1 MEKSLKEVMEEFVNR
16 KIEEFSN
23 NKEEEDVLE
32 KEVCIEPFAFTDE
45 NGNVLDYKELEYKE
59 LENIMDES
67 VIELDDELDIEMDE
81 EDIIADEVKEI
92 ANAIQPIDL
101 VLDVN
106 YGERHLIDKVNC
118 NIKNVPLINSYFI
131 TNRDIF
137 IVQVTMTDE
146 MMYVNEIEITAL
158 VKMEDKYALCTMNV
172 GELNELGLIRVHNAL
187 DDLEMNNVEFRGLT
201 STLHVEELEE
211 LFKDYE
217 FEEDKY
223 TLTSEEVF

>member
-16 KIEEFSN
+16 KLEEFSSN
-23 NKEEEDVLE
+23 DKEEEDVVE
-32 KEVCIEPFAFTDE
+32 EEVCIEPFAFTDE
-45 NGNVLDYKELEYKE
+45 NGNVLDYKELKNIMAESVLE
-59 LENIMDES
+59 LE
-67 VIELDDELDIEMDE
+67 DDLDIEIDE

-137 IVQVTMTDE
+137 IVQVTITDK
-146 MMYVNEIEITAL
+146 MMYVNEIEISAL
-158 VKMEDKYALCTMNV
+158 IKMEDKYALCTMNV

-217 FEEDKY
+217 FGEDVY
-223 TLTSEEVF
+223 ALTSEEIF

>member
-16 KIEEFSN
+16 KLEEFSN
-23 NKEEEDVLE
+23 NKEEEDVVE
-32 KEVCIEPFAFTDE
+32 EEVCIEPFAFTDE
-45 NGNVLDYKELEYKE
+45 NGNVLDYKELENIMAESVLE
-59 LENIMDES
+59 LE
-67 VIELDDELDIEMDE
+67 DDVDIEIDE

-217 FEEDKY
+217 FEGDEY

>member
-16 KIEEFSN
+16 KLEEFNN
-23 NKEEEDVLE
+23 NKEEEE
-32 KEVCIEPFAFTDE
+32 EVCIEPFAFTDE
-45 NGNVLDYKELEYKE
+45 NGNVLNYKELEDIMAESVLE
-59 LENIMDES
+59 LE
-67 VIELDDELDIEMDE
+67 DELDIEINEEEILDDE
-81 EDIIADEVKEI
+81 VDENKVKEI
-92 ANAIQPIDL
+92 ADAIKPIDL
-101 VLDVN
+101 VLEVN

-146 MMYVNEIEITAL
+146 MMYVNEIEIAAL
-158 VKMEDKYALCTMNV
+158 IKMEDKYALCTMNV

-217 FEEDKY
+217 FEEDNY
-223 TLTSEEVF
+223 TLTTEEIF

>member
-16 KIEEFSN
+16 KLEEFSN
-23 NKEEEDVLE
+23 NKEEEDVVE
-32 KEVCIEPFAFTDE
+32 EEVCIEPFAFTDE
-45 NGNVLDYKELEYKE
+45 NGNVLDYKELENIMAESVLE
-59 LENIMDES
+59 LE
-67 VIELDDELDIEMDE
+67 DDVDIEIDE

-137 IVQVTMTDE
+137 IVKVTMTDE
-146 MMYVNEIEITAL
+146 MIYVNEIEIAAL
-158 VKMEDKYALCTMNV
+158 IKMEEKYALCTMNV
-172 GELNELGLIRVHNAL
+172 GELNELGLIKVHNAL

-223 TLTSEEVF
+223 TLTTEEIF

>member
-16 KIEEFSN
+16 KLEEFNN
-23 NKEEEDVLE
+23 NKEEEE
-32 KEVCIEPFAFTDE
+32 EVCIEPFAFTDG
-45 NGNVLDYKELEYKE
+45 NGNVLNYKDLEDIMAESVLELE
-59 LENIMDES
+59 
-67 VIELDDELDIEMDE
+67 DELDIEINE
-81 EDIIADEVKEI
+81 EDILADEVDENKVKEI
-92 ANAIQPIDL
+92 ADAIKPIDL
-101 VLDVN
+101 VLEVN

-146 MMYVNEIEITAL
+146 MIYVNEIEIAAL
-158 VKMEDKYALCTMNV
+158 IKMEEKYALCTMNV
-172 GELNELGLIRVHNAL
+172 GELNELGLIKVHNAL

-223 TLTSEEVF
+223 TLTTEEVF

>member
-32 KEVCIEPFAFTDE
+32 KEVCREPFAFTDE
-45 NGNVLDYKELEYKE
+45 NGNVLDYKE

-118 NIKNVPLINSYFI
+118 NIKEIPLLGTYFI

-137 IVQVTMTDE
+137 IAQVNITDAME
-146 MMYVNEIEITAL
+146 DVNDIEITTL
-158 VKMEDKYALCTMNV
+158 IKMEEKYALCTISV
-172 GELNELGLIRVHNAL
+172 GELNEMGLIRIHNNT

-217 FEEDKY
+217 FEDEKY
-223 TLTSEEVF
+223 TLTTEEI

>member
-16 KIEEFSN
+16 KLEEFSSSN
-23 NKEEEDVLE
+23 NKEEEDVVE
-32 KEVCIEPFAFTDE
+32 EEVCIEPFAFTDE
-45 NGNVLDYKELEYKE
+45 NGNVLDYKELK
-59 LENIMDES
+59 NIMAES
-67 VIELDDELDIEMDE
+67 VLELDDEMDIEIDE
-81 EDIIADEVKEI
+81 EDIIADEFKEI
-92 ANAIQPIDL
+92 ADAIQPIDL

-118 NIKNVPLINSYFI
+118 NIKNVPLMNSYFI

-137 IVQVTMTDE
+137 IVQVTITDK
-146 MMYVNEIEITAL
+146 MMYVNEIEISAL
-158 VKMEDKYALCTMNV
+158 IKMEDKYALCTMNV

-217 FEEDKY
+217 FGEDVY
-223 TLTSEEVF
+223 ALTSEEIF

>member
-16 KIEEFSN
+16 KLEEFSSN
-23 NKEEEDVLE
+23 NKEEEDVVE
-32 KEVCIEPFAFTDE
+32 EEVCIEPFAFTDE
-45 NGNVLDYKELEYKE
+45 NGNVLDYKELK
-59 LENIMDES
+59 NIMAES
-67 VIELDDELDIEMDE
+67 VLELDDEMDIEIDE
-81 EDIIADEVKEI
+81 EDIIADEFKEI
-92 ANAIQPIDL
+92 ADAIQPIDL

-137 IVQVTMTDE
+137 IVQVTITDK
-146 MMYVNEIEITAL
+146 MMYVNEIEISAL
-158 VKMEDKYALCTMNV
+158 IKMEDKYALCTMNV

-217 FEEDKY
+217 FGEDEY
-223 TLTSEEVF
+223 TLTSEEIF

>member
-23 NKEEEDVLE
+23 NKEEEDVVE
-32 KEVCIEPFAFTDE
+32 EDVCIEPFAFTDE
-45 NGNVLDYKELEYKE
+45 NGNVLDYKELE
-59 LENIMDES
+59 NIMAES
-67 VIELDDELDIEMDE
+67 VLELDDELDIEIDE
-81 EDIIADEVKEI
+81 EDIIVDEVKEI

-223 TLTSEEVF
+223 TLTTEEIF

>member
-23 NKEEEDVLE
+23 NKEEEDVVE
-32 KEVCIEPFAFTDE
+32 EEVCIEPFAFTDE
-45 NGNVLDYKELEYKE
+45 NGNVLDYKELE
-59 LENIMDES
+59 NIMAES
-67 VIELDDELDIEMDE
+67 VLELDDELDIEIDE

-146 MMYVNEIEITAL
+146 MMYVNEIEISAL
-158 VKMEDKYALCTMNV
+158 IKMEDKYALCTMNV

-217 FEEDKY
+217 FEGDEY

>member
-16 KIEEFSN
+16 KLEEFSSN
-23 NKEEEDVLE
+23 DKEEEDVVE
-32 KEVCIEPFAFTDE
+32 EEVCIEPFAFTDE
-45 NGNVLDYKELEYKE
+45 NGNVLDYKELK
-59 LENIMDES
+59 NIMAES
-67 VIELDDELDIEMDE
+67 VLELDDEMDIEIDE
-81 EDIIADEVKEI
+81 EDIIADEFKEI
-92 ANAIQPIDL
+92 ADAIQPIDL

-118 NIKNVPLINSYFI
+118 NIKNVPLMNSYFI

-137 IVQVTMTDE
+137 IVQVTITDK
-146 MMYVNEIEITAL
+146 MMYVNEIEISAL
-158 VKMEDKYALCTMNV
+158 IKMEDKYALCTMNV

-217 FEEDKY
+217 FGEDVY
-223 TLTSEEVF
+223 ALTSEEIF

>member
-16 KIEEFSN
+16 KLEEFSN
-23 NKEEEDVLE
+23 NKEEEDVVE
-32 KEVCIEPFAFTDE
+32 EEVCIEPFAFTDE
-45 NGNVLDYKELEYKE
+45 NGNVLDYKELE
-59 LENIMDES
+59 NIMAES
-67 VIELDDELDIEMDE
+67 VLELDDELDIEIDE
-81 EDIIADEVKEI
+81 EDIIVDEVKEI

-217 FEEDKY
+217 FEGDEY

>member
-16 KIEEFSN
+16 KLEEFSSSN
-23 NKEEEDVLE
+23 NKEEEDVVE
-32 KEVCIEPFAFTDE
+32 EEVCIEPFAFTDE
-45 NGNVLDYKELEYKE
+45 NGNVLDYKELKNIMAESVLE
-59 LENIMDES
+59 LE
-67 VIELDDELDIEMDE
+67 DDLDIEIDE
-81 EDIIADEVKEI
+81 EDIIADEFKEI
-92 ANAIQPIDL
+92 ADAIQPIDL

-106 YGERHLIDKVNC
+106 YGERHLIDKINC

-137 IVQVTMTDE
+137 IVQVTITDK
-146 MMYVNEIEITAL
+146 MMYVNEIEISAL
-158 VKMEDKYALCTMNV
+158 IKMEDKYALCTMNV

-217 FEEDKY
+217 FGEDVY
-223 TLTSEEVF
+223 ALTSEEIF

>member
-16 KIEEFSN
+16 KLEEFSSSN
-23 NKEEEDVLE
+23 NKEEEDVVE
-32 KEVCIEPFAFTDE
+32 EEVCIEPFAFTDE
-45 NGNVLDYKELEYKE
+45 NGNVLDYKELKNIMAESMLE
-59 LENIMDES
+59 LE
-67 VIELDDELDIEMDE
+67 DDVDIEIDE

-146 MMYVNEIEITAL
+146 MIYVNEIEIAAL
-158 VKMEDKYALCTMNV
+158 IKMEEKYALCTMNV
-172 GELNELGLIRVHNAL
+172 GELNELGLIKVHNAL

-217 FEEDKY
+217 FGEDVY
-223 TLTSEEVF
+223 ALTSEEIF

>member
-16 KIEEFSN
+16 KLEEFSSSN
-23 NKEEEDVLE
+23 NKEEEDVVE
-32 KEVCIEPFAFTDE
+32 EEVCIEPFAFTDE
-45 NGNVLDYKELEYKE
+45 NGNVLDYKELK
-59 LENIMDES
+59 NIMAES
-67 VIELDDELDIEMDE
+67 VLELDDEMDIEIDE
-81 EDIIADEVKEI
+81 EDIIADEFKEI
-92 ANAIQPIDL
+92 ADAIQPIDL

-137 IVQVTMTDE
+137 IVQVTITDK
-146 MMYVNEIEITAL
+146 MMYVNEIEISAL
-158 VKMEDKYALCTMNV
+158 IKMEDKYALCTMNV

-217 FEEDKY
+217 FGEDVY
-223 TLTSEEVF
+223 ALTSEEIF

>member
-1 MEKSLKEVMEEFVNR
+1 MEKSLKEVMDKFISKKLEEFEN
-16 KIEEFSN
+16 E
-23 NKEEEDVLE
+23 KEE
-32 KEVCIEPFAFTDE
+32 KCIEPFAFTDE
-45 NGNVLDYKELEYKE
+45 NGDVIGYKELED
-59 LENIMDES
+59 IMAES
-67 VIELDDELDIEMDE
+67 VLELDDEFDDIEINED
-81 EDIIADEVKEI
+81 DIIADEVKEI

-146 MMYVNEIEITAL
+146 MMFVNEIEISAL
-158 VKMEDKYALCTMNV
+158 IKMEDKYALCTMNV

-217 FEEDKY
+217 FEGDEY

>member
-1 MEKSLKEVMEEFVNR
+1 MEKSLREVMEEFVNR
-16 KIEEFSN
+16 KLEEFNN
-23 NKEEEDVLE
+23 NKEEEDVVE
-32 KEVCIEPFAFTDE
+32 EEVCIEPFAFTDE
-45 NGNVLDYKELEYKE
+45 NGNVLNYKE
-59 LENIMDES
+59 LENIMAES
-67 VIELDDELDIEMDE
+67 VLELDDDLDIEINE

-92 ANAIQPIDL
+92 ADAIQPIDL

-137 IVQVTMTDE
+137 IVQVTMTDT
-146 MMYVNEIEITAL
+146 MMYVNEIKIEAL
-158 VKMEDKYALCTMNV
+158 IKMEDKYVLCRMNV
-172 GELNELGLIRVHNAL
+172 GELNDLGLIRVHNAL

>member
-16 KIEEFSN
+16 KLEEFSSN
-23 NKEEEDVLE
+23 DKEEEDVVE
-32 KEVCIEPFAFTDE
+32 EEVCIEPFAFTDE
-45 NGNVLDYKELEYKE
+45 NGNVLDYKELK
-59 LENIMDES
+59 NIMAES
-67 VIELDDELDIEMDE
+67 VLELDDEMDIEIDE
-81 EDIIADEVKEI
+81 EDIIADEFKEI
-92 ANAIQPIDL
+92 ADAIQPIDL

-106 YGERHLIDKVNC
+106 YGERHLIDKINC

-137 IVQVTMTDE
+137 IVQVTITDK
-146 MMYVNEIEITAL
+146 MMYVNEIEISAL
-158 VKMEDKYALCTMNV
+158 IKMEDKYALCTMNV

-217 FEEDKY
+217 FGEDVY
-223 TLTSEEVF
+223 ALTSEEIF